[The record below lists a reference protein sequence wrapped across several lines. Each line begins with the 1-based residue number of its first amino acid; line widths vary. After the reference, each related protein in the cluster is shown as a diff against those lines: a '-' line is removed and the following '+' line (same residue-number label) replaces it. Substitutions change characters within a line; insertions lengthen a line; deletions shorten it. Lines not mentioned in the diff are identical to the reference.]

1 MRSLLVSVL
10 ALGVTLGLW
19 SFVGIK
25 ALQEAAAIEEFAAD
39 EAYGQPGRATSSLA
53 AEDGDKAENGDAKFV
68 PMMQRQEPRA

>member
-25 ALQEAAAIEEFAAD
+25 ALQEAAAIEELDAD
-39 EAYGQPGRATSSLA
+39 ETYGQPGRAASSPAA
-53 AEDGDKAENGDAKFV
+53 AEDDKLRTAT
-68 PMMQRQEPRA
+68 RSSCR